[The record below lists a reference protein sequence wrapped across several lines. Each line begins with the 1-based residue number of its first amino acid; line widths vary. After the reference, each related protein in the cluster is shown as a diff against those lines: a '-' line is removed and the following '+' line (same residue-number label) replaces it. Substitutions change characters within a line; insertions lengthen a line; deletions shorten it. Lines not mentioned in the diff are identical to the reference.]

1 MSNSFLFPNNFK
13 RSIEIFKILFK
24 YGFEDLITHT
34 ELYHSIV
41 EHETFYYHEKLKDL
55 NKYTRWE
62 RVRMAIEELG
72 PTFMKLG
79 QMLSNRS
86 DLLNK
91 ELIFEL
97 EKLQDSSFEVPFE
110 YIQSKV
116 KEELNGSIET
126 YFAYFDETPLASAS
140 IGQVHKAILIS
151 GENVVVKVQRP
162 GIKKIIT
169 NDLAIL
175 KELATLLSSYFIKNY
190 NFDIF
195 SYVVEFEKHIYKEL
209 NYLIEVGN
217 MLRFETLLEG
227 TEGVCVPK
235 VYEDF
240 CTEKIML
247 MEFVD
252 GIKISKI
259 INDTTFDV
267 KNIAQKTVQTY
278 LEQILVYGFF
288 HADPHP
294 GNVLILPNNVIC
306 FLDFGLVGIIIQSD
320 RENFL
325 ELLMGINNGNAKRIV
340 DVVERISR
348 KQIDDKKGLQHELS
362 IFIEEYSILSLK
374 QIDSQQFFEHF
385 NKLMVEYGVQ
395 IPSSFLL
402 LLKTLIMVEALV
414 KNLNPDVNVLEEVK
428 PFANKLLFTKL
439 SPDYFLKVILPM
451 LMDTQ
456 KLLFNL
462 PSDIQDIINKFKK
475 GEVVVDINHNNVEHI
490 AEGIEKSVNKIVF
503 GFIVASMILA
513 SSLIVLSDIPPK
525 IYNIPVVGLIGYS
538 ISFVFAF
545 WLLIKIMRKGM

>member
-1 MSNSFLFPNNFK
+1 MSNSFFFRNNFK

-34 ELYHSIV
+34 DLYHSIV
-41 EHETFYYHEKLKDL
+41 EHETFFYHEKLKDL

-62 RVRMAIEELG
+62 RIRMAIEELG

-91 ELIFEL
+91 DLIFEL

-110 YIQSKV
+110 YVQTKI
-116 KEELNGSIET
+116 KEDLNASIET
-126 YFAYFDETPLASAS
+126 NFSFLDPKPLASAS

-151 GENVVVKVQRP
+151 GEHVVVKVQRP

-190 NFDIF
+190 NFDVL
-195 SYVVEFEKHIYKEL
+195 SYVIEFEKHIYKEL
-209 NYLIEVGN
+209 NYLIEIGN
-217 MLRFETLLEG
+217 MLRFETLLED
-227 TEGVCVPK
+227 TKDVCIPK
-235 VYEDF
+235 VYEDL
-240 CTEKIML
+240 CREKVMV

-252 GIKISKI
+252 GVKISKT
-259 INDTTFDV
+259 INNPAFDV

-278 LEQILVYGFF
+278 LEQILIYGFF

-294 GNVLILPNNVIC
+294 GNVLVLPNNVIC
-306 FLDFGLVGIIIQSD
+306 FLDFGLVGIIIKSD
-320 RENFL
+320 REDFL
-325 ELLMGINNGNAKRIV
+325 ELLMAINNGNAKRIV

-348 KQIDDKKGLQHELS
+348 KKINDKKGLEHELS

-374 QIDSQQFFEHF
+374 QIDTQQFFEYF
-385 NKLMVEYGVQ
+385 NKLMMEYGVQ

-439 SPDYFLKVILPM
+439 NPDYLLKVILPM

-462 PSDIQDIINKFKK
+462 PSDVQEIIEKFKE
-475 GEVVVDINHNNVEHI
+475 GEIVVDINHNNVEHI

-503 GFIVASMILA
+503 GFIVASMIVA

-525 IYNIPVVGLIGYS
+525 FYNIPVIGIIGYS